1 MATRP
6 PSSPAPRAGAGPATA
21 KANGPGAPPTPG
33 APQPP
38 VTKSP
43 ALPTTGPAPN
53 GDAPPERKRYLVHF
67 AQAHEDFRFAELW
80 SLAKLEN
87 VDLVMEDHRYDRD
100 RPFLTVQLASD
111 ADAIKLVRRAILVK
125 AIYALWE
132 ESSSYEALFDQIRRK
147 PERNALY
154 MTCSFKFVVET
165 FNNSR
170 ALDYKVAVINRF
182 AFMAFTGPI
191 DLKNPDVTFGVLED
205 YDYKSDVPRHLYFGI
220 QLGFGNRAAIDKFSL
235 KKRTYLGTTSMDP
248 QLSLIMGNLGL
259 VRPGTLVYDP
269 FVGTGS
275 FLVTMAHFGAVTMGS
290 DIDGRQIRGTGKG
303 NARRGAKPGSASVW
317 SNVEQ
322 YGLQDRVVDCLVYDM
337 AHHPLRAGEL
347 FDAIIT
353 DPPYGVRAGAKKIG
367 ADPKRAE
374 WVKRPN
380 GSIALAATTTEPPA
394 AEQAPRQLV
403 SAKHPHGRYPQT
415 VPYDLDAVM
424 ADLTDFAGRHL
435 RVGGRIAYWLPT
447 VKAEYADED
456 IPTHPALTLVA
467 NCEQPFGQWSR
478 RLVTLEKTR
487 TWVEGMR
494 SSGSG
499 QLSAKLERAG
509 PGAPGALDSAE
520 EEAKPTKT
528 PGHKGFREK
537 YFAFGLQAKEQFD
550 AQQAAKNRQQT
561 SKDVQQAKSE
571 PHKDAPQ
578 PARLSAES
586 GATAAVPP
594 ARSSANGKAG
604 HAGSK

>member
-1 MATRP
+1 MATRT
-6 PSSPAPRAGAGPATA
+6 PSSSAPRADAGPATA
-21 KANGPGAPPTPG
+21 KVNTP
-33 APQPP
+33 AVSSATAASRAP
-38 VTKSP
+38 VTKLPSP
-43 ALPTTGPAPN
+43 PTAAPGPIVAAPAARN
-53 GDAPPERKRYLVHF
+53 RYLVHF
-67 AQAHEDFRFAELW
+67 AQAHEDFRLAELR

-87 VDLVMEDHRYDRD
+87 VDLVLDEHRYDPE

-132 ESSSYEALFDQIRRK
+132 ESESYEALFDQIRRK
-147 PERNALY
+147 PERNTPY
-154 MTCSFKFVVET
+154 MASSFKFVVET

-322 YGLQDRVVDCLVYDM
+322 YGLQNRVVDCMVYDM

-374 WVKRPN
+374 WVKRPD
-380 GSIALAATTTEPPA
+380 GSIAPAAAATTEPHA
-394 AEQAPRQLV
+394 VEQAPRQLV

-424 ADLTDFAGRHL
+424 ADLTDFAGRYL
-435 RVGGRIAYWLPT
+435 RVGGRISYWLPT

-509 PGAPGALDSAE
+509 PGAPGALDSVE
-520 EEAKPTKT
+520 SEPKPVKT

-537 YFAFGLQAKEQFD
+537 YFAFGLQAKDGQQQAKGAQQPAED
-550 AQQAAKNRQQT
+550 AQQ
-561 SKDVQQAKSE
+561 
-571 PHKDAPQ
+571 
-578 PARLSAES
+578 PARPSAEM
-586 GATAAVPP
+586 GATAAVSP
-594 ARSSANGKAG
+594 ARSSANGKTG
-604 HAGSK
+604 QDGSK